1 MRDYTDD
8 AVELFTRFVVRHGFT
23 YEIEIEAPVEALW
36 TVPAQR
42 GLSLPLTLGL
52 QNCDELNFG
61 VEKFWS
67 YFFPIDEVA
76 ERFEGILDNW
86 VRGDARIGVTGRR
99 GRILQIRNEGEW
111 ATVYK
116 ANSLPI
122 FAPKPKSFIC
132 NDPNYSNS
140 TMT

>member
-1 MRDYTDD
+1 MRDCTDD
-8 AVELFTRFVVRHGFT
+8 AVALFSRFVARHSLT
-23 YEIEIEAPVEALW
+23 YEIQIEAPVEAMW

-42 GLSLPLTLGL
+42 GLSLRLTLGL

-67 YFFPIDEVA
+67 YFFPFDEVA
-76 ERFEGILDNW
+76 ERFEDILEKW
-86 VRGDARIGVTGRR
+86 VAGDARVGITGRR
-99 GRILQIRNEGEW
+99 GRILQIRSGEEW

-116 ANSLPI
+116 ADTLP
-122 FAPKPKSFIC
+122 FFTPKPKSFIY

-140 TMT
+140 IMT